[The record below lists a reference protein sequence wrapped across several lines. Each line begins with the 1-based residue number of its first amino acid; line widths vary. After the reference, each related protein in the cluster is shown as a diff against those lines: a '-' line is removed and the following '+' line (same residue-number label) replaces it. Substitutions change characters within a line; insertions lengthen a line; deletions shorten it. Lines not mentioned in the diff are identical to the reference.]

1 MCAIF
6 PIARLSPHSLYLW
19 HGKKCSYNSYRWSS
33 SWSPSRCPCGCIR
46 FNQNQWRGI
55 CVLLTSSNMMC
66 LLFCFFIVLGLD
78 DRLMKLGVIDDTTR
92 MTSSPICGSRFLKE
106 FHPNGYSCWIW
117 QSNLLNHHKVIN
129 GRHMPVEHVR
139 ACYLVFYG
147 CCDIPTSAN
156 SIWKSY
162 LQKLS
167 TDYFTKPGSC
177 FNSFILT
184 MRYVG
189 CPLGINGCNSFS
201 GVQVY
206 GKLGLNHSLRICLT
220 CFLPAEITAC
230 FVPRCIGRSSNPWV
244 HVIVVLMHDF
254 R

>member
-1 MCAIF
+1 MAIV
-6 PIARLSPHSLYLW
+6 A
-19 HGKKCSYNSYRWSS
+19 
-33 SWSPSRCPCGCIR
+33 
-46 FNQNQWRGI
+46 
-55 CVLLTSSNMMC
+55 
-66 LLFCFFIVLGLD
+66 
-78 DRLMKLGVIDDTTR
+78 
-92 MTSSPICGSRFLKE
+92 E
-106 FHPNGYSCWIW
+106 IW

-167 TDYFTKPGSC
+167 TDYFIKPGSC

-206 GKLGLNHSLRICLT
+206 GKLCLNHSLRICLT
-220 CFLPAEITAC
+220 CFFSCRDYCLFCSKMHWQIFQSMGPCDCRAYAWLSIEDFEDIGLPGSEQSRTCYALFMILVHQRPYSSPLEVVCVCVCFRNLQALIQLIHQSFVESPLSIWLWMSSKSLSAC
-230 FVPRCIGRSSNPWV
+230 MCKAGESYEKKAY
-244 HVIVVLMHDF
+244 VLLILGLRIH
-254 R
+254 